1 MPADVACISDGLPAT
16 TLVITMTGAKTIAGI
31 DNRRSCAPPAP
42 SRSATVARS
51 STAGCSCCPSGA
63 DIVGTSAGTGVE
75 RVTNYGT
82 LRVAAG
88 GTSTQ
93 IFNTVVVDSL
103 GQVDVQSGQLFV
115 DQVGNWREP
124 SPSVATGSTL
134 TLTMNAASDPWGNWS
149 MTGGGVVRIN
159 GVVQPKTFVMTLNF
173 AAGRLDLQASIDAS
187 QQPII
192 NTGVLGLGDRDD
204 HR

>member
-1 MPADVACISDGLPAT
+1 MSTLQNRVPVPADVACISDGLPET
-16 TLVITMTGAKTIAGI
+16 TLVITMTGTKTIAGI
-31 DNRRSCAPPAP
+31 DNTEELRTA
-42 SRSATVARS
+42 
-51 STAGCSCCPSGA
+51 STITLSDGGEIVNGGLFVLSSGA

-115 DQVGNWREP
+115 DQVGNWREAEP
-124 SPSVATGSTL
+124 V
-134 TLTMNAASDPWGNWS
+134 
-149 MTGGGVVRIN
+149 
-159 GVVQPKTFVMTLNF
+159 
-173 AAGRLDLQASIDAS
+173 GRDRIDADADDER
-187 QQPII
+187 
-192 NTGVLGLGDRDD
+192 GVRPVGQLVDERRRRRAHQRRRAAEDVRDGP
-204 HR
+204 